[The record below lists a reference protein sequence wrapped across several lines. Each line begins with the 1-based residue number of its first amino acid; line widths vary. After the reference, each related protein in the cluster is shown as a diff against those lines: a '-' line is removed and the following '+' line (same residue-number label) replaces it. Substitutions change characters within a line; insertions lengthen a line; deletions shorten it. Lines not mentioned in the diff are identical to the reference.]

1 MIGVIG
7 GRGLYFKR
15 KIEHE
20 NQLINL
26 TKKMKLKE
34 A

>member
-7 GRGLYFKR
+7 GRGLLVER

-26 TKKMKLKE
+26 TKKE
-34 A
+34 ET